1 MKKTNAVAVKLIYVA
16 IWTLV
21 MCYAS
26 FHAIFEKGADSV
38 LNCEK
43 SVDLA
48 SNYIFPLFT
57 AVALYLIDGIYNGL
71 LLFKQDRPF
80 HSIVIITTMLF
91 FFVGFLFSVY
101 ANSVGLR
108 LLMFC
113 MAWIALGGLKF
124 YETPALSLDDVA
136 GNVGQDVSEN

>member
-1 MKKTNAVAVKLIYVA
+1 MLFLK
-16 IWTLV
+16 
-21 MCYAS
+21 
-26 FHAIFEKGADSV
+26 KGADSV

-48 SNYIFPLFT
+48 SNYIFPFFT

-91 FFVGFLFSVY
+91 FFVGFFVFGICEQRWPKIVNVLCGLDC
-101 ANSVGLR
+101 VGWAEVL
-108 LLMFC
+108 
-113 MAWIALGGLKF
+113 
-124 YETPALSLDDVA
+124 
-136 GNVGQDVSEN
+136 